1 MIAFKMV
8 MLVMT
13 VMTGSALW
21 AQEIPK
27 TVFEASDKMFE
38 IGNVKPCEDPFHK
51 ELDNTLAVN
60 NDLYLIKKSK
70 DSVTVAALV
79 NNKNGGDYS
88 KYWNGKN
95 TTTRYTW
102 VFIPSDF
109 MNVCKNKGITS
120 NGNANTAGLSRR
132 LCRLLGLSDIDQR
145 DTIIYMNVPRDSLF
159 RPAYNP
165 DISSVVTE
173 EQRGQKKLIN
183 LMNASDRNWMAQQ
196 QNENT
201 YPWTRMGYTFDW
213 EVKDLKDWK
222 GKKEYIGVSEF
233 IIRPNTHYSNLRYIK
248 IQNLNT
254 DQGLDEVFK

>member
-1 MIAFKMV
+1 
-8 MLVMT
+8 L
-13 VMTGSALW
+13 
-21 AQEIPK
+21 
-27 TVFEASDKMFE
+27 
-38 IGNVKPCEDPFHK
+38 N
-51 ELDNTLAVN
+51 
-60 NDLYLIKKSK
+60 

-95 TTTRYTW
+95 LTTRYTW
-102 VFIPSDF
+102 VFVPLDF
-109 MNVCKNKGITS
+109 MNVCKNKSITPIS
-120 NGNANTAGLSRR
+120 DTHKLSQR
-132 LCRLLGLSDIDQR
+132 LCRLLGLSDKDQR

-183 LMNASDRNWMAQQ
+183 SLKNASDRNWMARQ

-213 EVKDLKDWK
+213 EVKDLKKWEK
-222 GKKEYIGVSEF
+222 NNEYIGVSEF
-233 IIRPNTHYSNLRYIK
+233 IIRPNTYYSNLRYVE
-248 IQNLNT
+248 IQNLNS
-254 DQGLDEVFK
+254 DQKWKDVCK